1 MSSKSLS
8 PPVAGAPSAGD
19 YKKFH
24 TLQEPND
31 KSYQVNDMKPG
42 ANSKVTKE
50 NNGMVTEESRK
61 VEEDKTAQENDPAE
75 NIDGDGKTDD
85 GKQSKDVKG
94 IRAFKFALVEFI
106 KELLKPTWK
115 EGQMSKDAY
124 KNIVKKV
131 VDKVTGTMQGA
142 TIPQTQEKI
151 QQYLSFSKPKLTKL
165 VQVCSHL
172 LGLCC
177 ISQKMIIQSQI
188 GPFFSPFNSIAAI
201 TCICSWYKFIVR

>member
-1 MSSKSLS
+1 M
-8 PPVAGAPSAGD
+8 
-19 YKKFH
+19 
-24 TLQEPND
+24 
-31 KSYQVNDMKPG
+31 
-42 ANSKVTKE
+42 
-50 NNGMVTEESRK
+50 
-61 VEEDKTAQENDPAE
+61 
-75 NIDGDGKTDD
+75 
-85 GKQSKDVKG
+85 
-94 IRAFKFALVEFI
+94 EFI